1 MVPLAPLPPRL
12 AAVTPTFQW
21 SAPGFAKLVTYRLR
35 VGRDSS
41 FAAPRL
47 DTTVFD
53 LTSVLVRRPYKPGAP
68 LFWRVDAAAATGAL
82 ATTGVVGPVTVPPWA
97 TPLTFS
103 IPGGTNTADP
113 MPTLAWSSPSIVAP
127 PGPFQYDLFVFRADD
142 RIPVYAAVGLL
153 DTTLRIPVP
162 LERNIPFFWRLVVHA
177 GTDTSLVSSQGTFLV
192 LDPTIPPTTILYQN
206 FPNPFPIGGRDSTC
220 IWFDLAAA
228 SNTELVILDL
238 RGGPVRHLIPGAD
251 FPPVLAAGRYGRG
264 PAGGPICDPRL
275 TWDGRADDGRVVPAG
290 VYLYKLRAGAV
301 TLFKRLVF
309 SGKAP

>member
-1 MVPLAPLPPRL
+1 MYATVGLP
-12 AAVTPTFQW
+12 
-21 SAPGFAKLVTYRLR
+21 
-35 VGRDSS
+35 
-41 FAAPRL
+41 
-47 DTTVFD
+47 DTTF
-53 LTSVLVRRPYKPGAP
+53 
-68 LFWRVDAAAATGAL
+68 
-82 ATTGVVGPVTVPPWA
+82 
-97 TPLTFS
+97 
-103 IPGGTNTADP
+103 
-113 MPTLAWSSPSIVAP
+113 
-127 PGPFQYDLFVFRADD
+127 
-142 RIPVYAAVGLL
+142 RIPV
-153 DTTLRIPVP
+153 T

-228 SNTELVILDL
+228 SSTELVILDL

-251 FPPVLAAGRYGRG
+251 FAPVRG
-264 PAGGPICDPRL
+264 PAGGPVCDPRRM
-275 TWDGRADDGRVVPAG
+275 WDGRADDGRVVPAG